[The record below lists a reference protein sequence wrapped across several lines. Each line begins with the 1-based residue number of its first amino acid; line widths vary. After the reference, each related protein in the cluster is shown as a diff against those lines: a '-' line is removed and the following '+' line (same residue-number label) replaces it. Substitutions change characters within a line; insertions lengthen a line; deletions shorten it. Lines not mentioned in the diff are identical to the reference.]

1 MKYLLLVILV
11 FLVACSSTKIIEK
24 AVPIEK
30 VKTEY
35 INTLK
40 IDSVYIHDSID
51 RFVNGDTLYLYKYKY
66 IYKYLNHI
74 DTVIQKDSIETPVYI
89 TETKIKEVNKLKWYQ
104 KLLMWLGAAFVIGGI
119 AITWYKLKK
128 S

>member
-24 AVPIEK
+24 EVPIEK

-119 AITWYKLKK
+119 AITQYKLKK

>member
-11 FLVACSSTKIIEK
+11 FLVACGSTKIIEK
-24 AVPIEK
+24 EVPIEK

-51 RFVNGDTLYLYKYKY
+51 RFVNGDTLYLYKYKTAPLLTLLCSS
-66 IYKYLNHI
+66 LNF
-74 DTVIQKDSIETPVYI
+74 SITSN
-89 TETKIKEVNKLKWYQ
+89 NKFS
-104 KLLMWLGAAFVIGGI
+104 LLL
-119 AITWYKLKK
+119 Y

>member
-24 AVPIEK
+24 EVPIEK
-30 VKTEY
+30 VKIEY

-74 DTVIQKDSIETPVYI
+74 DTVIQKDSIETPIYI
-89 TETKIKEVNKLKWYQ
+89 TKTEIKEVNKLKWYQ